1 MALCSCGGQETIL
14 GSQILLSIVWIL
26 GFELKFSGLVANII
40 NLKSHSIILKLY
52 FYALFIE
59 TKLYTKPKTSM
70 INKLL
75 EVKVAS
81 PRGDKLDSGGS
92 GNADTCAAF
101 T

>member
-1 MALCSCGGQETIL
+1 M
-14 GSQILLSIVWIL
+14 GSQILLSIMWVL
-26 GFELKFSGLVANII
+26 GFELKFSGLAANII

-70 INKLL
+70 TNKLL

-81 PRGDKLDSGGS
+81 PHGDELDSGGS
-92 GNADTCAAF
+92 RNADTHAAF